1 MGRLALLFRFS
12 ISVIGAVALTDTS
25 AAVQLPGQLEK
36 HKAKSKKKRKRKKNN
51 TTTTTKPITKSSAN
65 THCSI

>member
-51 TTTTTKPITKSSAN
+51 TTTTKPITKSSAN